1 MRAAQRSPA
10 RRRETRCRSSTP
22 SPSHRCRLFK
32 WQARR
37 TKQLQHHRA
46 HVKVVDELCLVIGFI
61 DNTQIT
67 NDLDSVGELDLGRA
81 RASWVSSAPATRGRL
96 DPRSAQGAL
105 PRSRLPR
112 ARAQAGSEL
121 ALDDRARMSIQ
132 LRHMTAKSCW
142 CLLPHERW
150 RYGGKRR
157 LDRWGRSVIVR
168 ERKLM
173 GYFRPLV
180 WSGLHVRVVKQRK
193 CNGKQ
198 TE

>member
-1 MRAAQRSPA
+1 VDGL
-10 RRRETRCRSSTP
+10 TP
-22 SPSHRCRLFK
+22 
-32 WQARR
+32 
-37 TKQLQHHRA
+37 
-46 HVKVVDELCLVIGFI
+46 
-61 DNTQIT
+61 
-67 NDLDSVGELDLGRA
+67 
-81 RASWVSSAPATRGRL
+81 
-96 DPRSAQGAL
+96 
-105 PRSRLPR
+105 LPR

-121 ALDDRARMSIQ
+121 ALADRARMSIQ